1 MEKAVN
7 IQNRKARYDY
17 HFIEE
22 YIAGAQLTGSEVKS
36 IRAGRV
42 SLVDNYCWFEGG
54 ELFAK
59 SVNITP
65 VDENYVHEPI
75 RPRKLLLHRKEL
87 NRLGKGMAP
96 GITIVVTAI
105 FTTAKGRIKFKIAL
119 CRGKKEYD
127 KRQAIKAIDLQAK
140 NNVMRDQ
147 PCCKVTQ

>member
-22 YIAGAQLTGSEVKS
+22 YIAGAQLSGSEVKS

-42 SLVDNYCWFEGG
+42 SLVDNFCWFEDG

-65 VDENYVHEPI
+65 VDSNYVHEPL
-75 RPRKLLLHRKEL
+75 RSRKLLLHRKEL
-87 NRLGKGMAP
+87 NRLQKGMSP
-96 GITIVVTAI
+96 GITIVVTSI

-127 KRQAIKAIDLQAK
+127 KRQSIKEREINREI
-140 NNVMRDQ
+140 NNYGNAF
-147 PCCKVTQ
+147 